1 MTNKYL
7 YITLLALLGPRV
19 EPLAQTAA
27 RKDAPRL
34 VVSIAIDQLRSD
46 YLEAFAPL
54 YTEGGFRRL
63 LSEGHVYVNGTYP
76 FAPIDRASAVASLA
90 TGVTP
95 YYNSIVGARWL
106 NRETLRPTGC
116 VDDASKPGLFTSD
129 TASPKGISTSTIG
142 DELKVATGG
151 GAKVVSIAPFRDAAV
166 LAGGHAADGVFW
178 IDDEYGQWCSSQYY
192 FSTIPQWVYAYNGM
206 RAPNMKIEDTT
217 WEPANV
223 MVGSFD
229 YFLNPSPQ
237 KPFKHKFTGNRRFG
251 QYKTSAL
258 VNADVTDL
266 ATYCLVNTGMGGD
279 RVTDLLCL
287 TYYAGTFDHQALTNC
302 QMEMLDTYVRLD
314 RELERLIVYTQQHIG
329 LDNVLFVVT
338 GTGYTDEQAADYQA
352 YRVPTGTFYM
362 SRTAGLLNMYLG
374 AIYGQGNYVETT
386 FRTQFFLNHKLLE
399 TKRISISDATAR
411 SQEMLSMM
419 SGVRNVYTSV
429 QLLTSQNQQ
438 TQRIRSGYN
447 PERCGDLV
455 IETAPGWRI
464 LNEDTQESEQPS
476 NSYTQFPIFIFG
488 AGVKAERISTPVSTC
503 RIAPTIA
510 RCIRIRAPNAC
521 AEEPLF

>member
-7 YITLLALLGPRV
+7 YITLLALLGARV
-19 EPLAQTAA
+19 EVLAQDAP

-34 VVSIAIDQLRSD
+34 VISIAIDQLRSD

-54 YTEGGFRRL
+54 FTEGGFRRL
-63 LSEGHVYVNGTYP
+63 MSEGLVYANATYP
-76 FAPIDRASAVASLA
+76 FEPVDRASAIAALT

-116 VDDASKPGLFTSD
+116 VDDASHPGLFTSD
-129 TASPKGISTSTIG
+129 TASPAGLCTSTLA

-151 GAKVVSIAPFRDAAV
+151 GARVVSIAPFRDAAV
-166 LAGGHAADGVFW
+166 LAGGHAADGAFW
-178 IDDEYGQWCSSQYY
+178 LDDQYGQWCSSQYY
-192 FSTIPQWVYAYNGM
+192 FSTIPQWVYAYNGL
-206 RAPNMKIEDTT
+206 RAPNMKIENAT

-229 YFLNPSPQ
+229 YFPNQAQQ
-237 KPFKHKFTGNRRFG
+237 KSFRHKFTGARRFG

-266 ATYCLVNTGMGGD
+266 ATHCLANTGMGGD
-279 RVTDLLCL
+279 RVSDLLCL
-287 TYYAGTFDHQALTNC
+287 TYYAGTYDHQALTDC

-314 RELERLIVYTQQHIG
+314 RELERLIVYTQQNIG

-338 GTGYTDEQAADYQA
+338 GTGYTDEQPADYQT

-386 FRTQFFLNHKLLE
+386 FRSQFFLNHKLLE
-399 TKRISISDATAR
+399 TKRISISEATSRA
-411 SQEMLSMM
+411 QEMLSMM

-438 TQRIRSGYN
+438 IERIRNGYN
-447 PERCGDLV
+447 AERSGDLV
-455 IETAPGWRI
+455 VETAPGWRI
-464 LNEDTQESEQPS
+464 LNEDTQESEQPVS
-476 NSYTQFPIFIFG
+476 SYTQFPILIFG
-488 AGVKAERISTPVSTC
+488 AGTKAARISTPVSTC

-521 AEEPLF
+521 SAEPLF